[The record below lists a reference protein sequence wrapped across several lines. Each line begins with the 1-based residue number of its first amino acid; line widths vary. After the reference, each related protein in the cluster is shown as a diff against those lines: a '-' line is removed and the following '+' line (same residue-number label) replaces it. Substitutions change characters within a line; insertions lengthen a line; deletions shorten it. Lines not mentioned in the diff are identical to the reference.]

1 MHASIAAQPA
11 AARGSAL
18 RGLAVTELKLFLR
31 ERAGPIWGLA
41 LPLILVIIF
50 GSVPYFREP
59 RRVLGG
65 AAWIDAY
72 VPVLIVFS
80 LAMLSLGAMPG
91 VLAGYRELGVLR
103 RLQTTPAGPVRV
115 LGAQLAVNAAVAA
128 AEVIAILALARFG
141 YGVELPRQAAG
152 FAIATLLAAAA
163 LLAMGLLVAATAPT
177 ARAAQSTGILL
188 FYLMMF
194 FAGLWLP
201 LAEMPPLLRHISHAA
216 PLGAAVQALQDA
228 AAGHWPHPLQL
239 LTMVGYAVAFGL
251 AAAKLFRWE

>member
-1 MHASIAAQPA
+1 M
-11 AARGSAL
+11 
-18 RGLAVTELKLFLR
+18 
-31 ERAGPIWGLA
+31 
-41 LPLILVIIF
+41 
-50 GSVPYFREP
+50 
-59 RRVLGG
+59 
-65 AAWIDAY
+65 
-72 VPVLIVFS
+72 
-80 LAMLSLGAMPG
+80 
-91 VLAGYRELGVLR
+91 
-103 RLQTTPAGPVRV
+103 
-115 LGAQLAVNAAVAA
+115 
-128 AEVIAILALARFG
+128 IAILALARFG

-239 LTMVGYAVAFGL
+239 LTMVGYAVAFRAGGGEAVPL
-251 AAAKLFRWE
+251 GMTSGAS